1 MTDLED
7 TEGAEEDWENAD
19 QYAQYM
25 SKTENKADQSFE
37 NKKPKIKKK
46 PVKKPSK
53 EELKKKAEQK
63 AFDEDIESVQ
73 TLYDKENQKENELY
87 KNVQELHK
95 KKEVPEVKEKD
106 KDLESIA

>member
-1 MTDLED
+1 
-7 TEGAEEDWENAD
+7 
-19 QYAQYM
+19 M

-87 KNVQELHK
+87 KNV
-95 KKEVPEVKEKD
+95 
-106 KDLESIA
+106 